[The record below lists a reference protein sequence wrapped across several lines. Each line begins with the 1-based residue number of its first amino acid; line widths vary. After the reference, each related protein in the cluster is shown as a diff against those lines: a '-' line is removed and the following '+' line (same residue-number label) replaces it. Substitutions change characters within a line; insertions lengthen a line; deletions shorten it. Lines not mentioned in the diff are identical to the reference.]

1 MDAKD
6 RNKEQEELEELKNK
20 IFSGEFE
27 NPSQEY
33 ERAKK
38 EHEKLYRPQ
47 IIIDVNQENMQRKE
61 REQERNKQNIP
72 SDKRSNS
79 NDIYHRSEEMSAVGS
94 GSSVTVPA
102 RPLSKAGSVD
112 SSSNEDAASRH
123 ETMSNASSR
132 YSRQDSE
139 SRDFGS
145 APDIE
150 SMSPATPQAFAAHSQ
165 NNDSASTPPMM
176 PTVGISLNLGANTKK
191 KRIESTAGV
200 FSNDD
205 DNDDLSNP
213 KKRKLVPLGMSI
225 CLVDFSKRLYWFV
238 FFLDYEDNQTKP
250 GSHSSSTHTNDNRHD
265 ATGGGGNA
273 GGGGGISSSTGSSA
287 ASGGAG
293 KGGNSTTNKKHG
305 KNDSSA
311 AAAGNTDAANSKKD
325 DSSGTKV
332 HDEKRRHIK
341 SIIDRIPTQKED
353 LFNYKLDRN
362 EIDNNLMERKIR
374 PWINKK
380 IIEYIGEPEPTLV
393 DFICSK
399 VLAGSS
405 PQSILDDVQMV
416 R

>member
-1 MDAKD
+1 M
-6 RNKEQEELEELKNK
+6 
-20 IFSGEFE
+20 
-27 NPSQEY
+27 
-33 ERAKK
+33 
-38 EHEKLYRPQ
+38 
-47 IIIDVNQENMQRKE
+47 
-61 REQERNKQNIP
+61 
-72 SDKRSNS
+72 
-79 NDIYHRSEEMSAVGS
+79 
-94 GSSVTVPA
+94 
-102 RPLSKAGSVD
+102 
-112 SSSNEDAASRH
+112 
-123 ETMSNASSR
+123 
-132 YSRQDSE
+132 
-139 SRDFGS
+139 
-145 APDIE
+145 
-150 SMSPATPQAFAAHSQ
+150 
-165 NNDSASTPPMM
+165 
-176 PTVGISLNLGANTKK
+176 
-191 KRIESTAGV
+191 
-200 FSNDD
+200 
-205 DNDDLSNP
+205 
-213 KKRKLVPLGMSI
+213 
-225 CLVDFSKRLYWFV
+225 